1 MRIASVCTQAS
12 SRSSSSQTWTL
23 QCTIPRQSLLQLL
36 MAMRMLCVL
45 SAGLVLLHIQ
55 TWLASTER
63 AKARL
68 WEDQYV
74 DYGWEIPDSSI
85 TILLGLVFC
94 VIQPLIAPIAL
105 LYFLVNS
112 ALYKYQLMYV
122 HKPRFESGGL
132 VSCLGP
138 SRSCRL
144 PVRAIA
150 FMPPLSRAF
159 THTFL

>member
-1 MRIASVCTQAS
+1 M
-12 SRSSSSQTWTL
+12 
-23 QCTIPRQSLLQLL
+23 
-36 MAMRMLCVL
+36 
-45 SAGLVLLHIQ
+45 LLHIQ

-74 DYGWEIPDSSI
+74 DYGWEIPDSSV

-94 VIQPLIAPIAL
+94 VIQPLIAPVAL

-112 ALYKYQLMYV
+112 ALYKYQLIYV

-132 VSCLGP
+132 VS
-138 SRSCRL
+138 
-144 PVRAIA
+144 
-150 FMPPLSRAF
+150 
-159 THTFL
+159 